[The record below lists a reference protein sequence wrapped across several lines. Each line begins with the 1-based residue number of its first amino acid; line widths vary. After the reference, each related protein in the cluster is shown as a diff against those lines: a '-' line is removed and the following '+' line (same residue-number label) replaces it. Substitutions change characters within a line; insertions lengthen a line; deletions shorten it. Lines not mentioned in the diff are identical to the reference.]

1 MSASANTGRRKWSF
15 APCVTLTTTRF
26 QRSPAVPDHPAGY
39 SSSVGD
45 VTPAVQMIAIRTVGP
60 CIQALGAHASQVS
73 VGCVSRLPGPVLDLP
88 WLGTLMRDKPQS
100 LGNA

>member
-1 MSASANTGRRKWSF
+1 
-15 APCVTLTTTRF
+15 
-26 QRSPAVPDHPAGY
+26 
-39 SSSVGD
+39 
-45 VTPAVQMIAIRTVGP
+45 MIAIRTVGP